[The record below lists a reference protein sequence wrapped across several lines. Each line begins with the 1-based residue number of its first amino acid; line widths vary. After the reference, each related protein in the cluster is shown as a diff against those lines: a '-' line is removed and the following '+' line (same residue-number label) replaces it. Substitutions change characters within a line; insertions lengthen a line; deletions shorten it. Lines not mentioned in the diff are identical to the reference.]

1 MSDGAGTVEAV
12 GAGVIEFVE
21 GEELPLIPSRHMV
34 IVAC

>member
-1 MSDGAGTVEAV
+1 MFNGSGTVEAI
-12 GAGVIEFVE
+12 GGVIEFVE